1 VSSFNVQRQLQN
13 NVVDLYTHFLQ
24 HKLFKTLIDHYWLLE
39 EYDESFH
46 AHLNVL
52 KVFFCNPKKARVAK
66 YVVTKVLCAFTLDVQ
81 KSIFKITMKSN
92 A

>member
-1 VSSFNVQRQLQN
+1 
-13 NVVDLYTHFLQ
+13 
-24 HKLFKTLIDHYWLLE
+24 LLE

-46 AHLNVL
+46 THLNVL
-52 KVFFCNPKKARVAK
+52 KVFFCNPKKARVTK

-92 A
+92 AYFALGRFNIINCLTKM